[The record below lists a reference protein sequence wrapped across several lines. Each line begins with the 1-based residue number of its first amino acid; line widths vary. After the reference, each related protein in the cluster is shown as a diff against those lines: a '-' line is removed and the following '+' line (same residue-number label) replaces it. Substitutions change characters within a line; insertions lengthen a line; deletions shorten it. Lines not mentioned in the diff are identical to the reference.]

1 MGPDDSTI
9 EWDGENL
16 VGKVEDLT
24 SDTSKLKQF
33 ATKKKPTMKE
43 IVESQKKKKEVEY
56 YKTSEGEGEYVI
68 NKQGEGPIDGD
79 EMFDEFGN
87 YIGDD

>member
-1 MGPDDSTI
+1 
-9 EWDGENL
+9 
-16 VGKVEDLT
+16 
-24 SDTSKLKQF
+24 
-33 ATKKKPTMKE
+33 MKE

-56 YKTSEGEGEYVI
+56 YKTSEGKGEYVI

-79 EMFDEFGN
+79 EMFDEFGY